1 MMAEA
6 STTAAL
12 RMIFTVRVPLIE
24 CGPTQWPRGSLC
36 VAIGPGKHRGTASQI
51 CIAGTCR
58 PARGLA
64 VPGRRLGPRPG
75 GRGPRP
81 AVQLIR
87 SWNPASWDRVARV
100 LAQGLPD
107 KAEDGPVCAPRLR
120 QHQRRLAEAEV
131 DRLVTAYE
139 AGASSSDLARAH
151 KIHIHTVVAHL
162 TRRGVSIRPRRAVLT
177 ADKHPELLALKAE
190 GWSNSK
196 IARHFGVSATAVYK
210 SLLRASDAT

>member
-1 MMAEA
+1 MARTRAERTHGDT
-6 STTAAL
+6 S
-12 RMIFTVRVPLIE
+12 
-24 CGPTQWPRGSLC
+24 
-36 VAIGPGKHRGTASQI
+36 
-51 CIAGTCR
+51 R
-58 PARGLA
+58 P
-64 VPGRRLGPRPG
+64 PSE